1 MAGSSASLVGFSPY
15 RYAGQVIGTVH
26 NLISPRCE
34 FNGLSTLLNVP
45 RPDGDGWE
53 ACTCIRRMLNLTRFC
68 PVITL
73 WWMTTVTLTMFFFA
87 SYGAPNS
94 PVFDVTV
101 AASVQFFSTCDLY
114 SLCEKSIEGFLW
126 KEQGLLKRT
135 CIRILSLNFVKPFFS
150 RFCGV
155 SVCWRCNFAHSLFI
169 VFLGQ
174 YRLESRLLF
183 ANFSQLFLLRS

>member
-1 MAGSSASLVGFSPY
+1 MARSSASLVGFSPY
-15 RYAGQVIGTVH
+15 HYAGQVIGTVH

-34 FNGLSTLLNVP
+34 YNGLSTLLNVP

-114 SLCEKSIEGFLW
+114 SLCQKSIEGFLW

-135 CIRILSLNFVKPFFS
+135 CIRILSLNFVKTLFF
-150 RFCGV
+150 
-155 SVCWRCNFAHSLFI
+155 A
-169 VFLGQ
+169 FLWCFGL
-174 YRLESRLLF
+174 LEM
-183 ANFSQLFLLRS
+183 

>member
-1 MAGSSASLVGFSPY
+1 MNSVSLTGSNKMARSSASLVGFSPY

-34 FNGLSTLLNVP
+34 YNGLSTLLNVP

-101 AASVQFFSTCDLY
+101 AASVQFFSTGDLY
-114 SLCEKSIEGFLW
+114 SLCQKSIEGFLW

-135 CIRILSLNFVKPFFS
+135 CIRILS
-150 RFCGV
+150 
-155 SVCWRCNFAHSLFI
+155 
-169 VFLGQ
+169 
-174 YRLESRLLF
+174 
-183 ANFSQLFLLRS
+183 